1 MGVLASAAIDAS
13 LVTELIS
20 LVKSCMGLFTE
31 FPINIVLI
39 SSLVTIAFGA
49 ITAAAGA
56 AKIA

>member
-1 MGVLASAAIDAS
+1 MGVLASTVIDAG
-13 LVTELIS
+13 LVTELIG
-20 LVKSCMGLFTE
+20 LIRSCMGLFTE

-39 SSLVTIAFGA
+39 ASLVTIAFGA